1 MKIKRSSFLPILSLL
16 IFGLMALT
24 PAQAQPGVYYETVE
38 PGAFFICAWETV
50 RVHEYPN
57 LGSSNVGSIVYTE
70 EIRHNG
76 REAFVRSENRNYLY
90 VETEDGTQGWVN
102 EAFLVQGGGAVV
114 ILEEAAIFSK
124 PNTNTSITNQQ
135 FKGGEIVVLSEFRD
149 GWVRLTGKKKE
160 KEGWVQ
166 GYDKLS
172 AEHFDIEAAT
182 LLSSA
187 LAIENSDDRMR
198 ELRELRGG
206 RSYLSPEM
214 QIVIDR
220 SIASASTPTPAYN
233 DQQYNN
239 QQYNGPVYYDD
250 PASTPN
256 QPAQQPGTPY
266 YATGEDAFSNN
277 SGGNPTRSQNNS
289 NSGSTVLRPTT
300 AAPVNPYAYQ
310 EREVVDMASGQ
321 TYIRVRET
329 GSIQPVKAKKPT
341 TEFYAYHKS
350 LPIGSKVLMSVPGTE
365 MFIELEVVARLR
377 SDNPHMIG
385 LGGETIK
392 AVFGEIAAK
401 DVGSVSIEYPKP

>member
-16 IFGLMALT
+16 ISGLMALT

-70 EIRHNG
+70 EVRHNG

-90 VETEDGTQGWVN
+90 IETEDGTQGWVN

-114 ILEEAAIFSK
+114 IIDDAAIFSK

-135 FKGGEIVVLSEFRD
+135 FVGGEIVVLSEFRD
-149 GWVRLTGKKKE
+149 GWVRLTGKQKQ

-182 LLSSA
+182 LLASA

-220 SIASASTPTPAYN
+220 SIASASVPAPT
-233 DQQYNN
+233 YNN
-239 QQYNGPVYYDD
+239 PNTQPYTGQVYYDD
-250 PASTPN
+250 PTPA
-256 QPAQQPGTPY
+256 QPAQQLNTPY
-266 YATGEDAFSNN
+266 YANGEDAFSNN
-277 SGGNPTRSQNNS
+277 SGNNPTRSGNNP
-289 NSGSTVLRPTT
+289 NSGSTVLRPAP

-321 TYIRVRET
+321 TYLRVRET
-329 GSIQPVKAKKPT
+329 GSIQPVKAKKPS

-350 LPIGSKVLMSVPGTE
+350 LPIGSKVLMAVPGTQ
-365 MFIELEVVARLR
+365 MFIELEIIARLR

-385 LGGETIK
+385 LSGETIK

>member
-16 IFGLMALT
+16 ISGLMALT

-70 EIRHNG
+70 EVRHNG

-114 ILEEAAIFSK
+114 ILDNAAIFSK

-135 FKGGEIVVLSEFRD
+135 FTGGEIVVLSEFRD

-182 LLSSA
+182 LLASA
-187 LAIENSDDRMR
+187 LAIQNSDDRMR

-220 SIASASTPTPAYN
+220 SIASASAPTPT
-233 DQQYNN
+233 YNN
-239 QQYNGPVYYDD
+239 QNNQPYNGPVYYDD
-250 PASTPN
+250 PTPS
-256 QPAQQPGTPY
+256 QPAQQQPSTPY

-277 SGGNPTRSQNNS
+277 SGASPTRSQNNQNTS
-289 NSGSTVLRPTT
+289 APVMRPTT

-329 GSIQPVKAKKPT
+329 GSIQPVKAKKPG

-350 LPIGSKVLMSVPGTE
+350 LPIGSKVLMAVPGTE
-365 MFIELEVVARLR
+365 MFIELEVIARLR